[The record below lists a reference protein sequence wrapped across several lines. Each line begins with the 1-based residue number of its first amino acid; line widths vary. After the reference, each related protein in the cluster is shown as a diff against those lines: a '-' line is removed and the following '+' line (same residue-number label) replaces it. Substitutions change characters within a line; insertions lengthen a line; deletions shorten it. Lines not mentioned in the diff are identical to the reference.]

1 LGLGLATLLH
11 DARQVELL
19 ELLYRR
25 LVRSRIRARVRVRV
39 RIRVRVRVRVG
50 RRLRGRPRLRVRV
63 CSGASTVSG
72 SSRAFAIIRRT
83 FGRVSLSRVAATPAS
98 SSDLFE

>member
-1 LGLGLATLLH
+1 MGLGLATLLH

-25 LVRSRIRARVRVRV
+25 LVRVRVRG
-39 RIRVRVRVRVG
+39 RGRGRGRGRVRVG